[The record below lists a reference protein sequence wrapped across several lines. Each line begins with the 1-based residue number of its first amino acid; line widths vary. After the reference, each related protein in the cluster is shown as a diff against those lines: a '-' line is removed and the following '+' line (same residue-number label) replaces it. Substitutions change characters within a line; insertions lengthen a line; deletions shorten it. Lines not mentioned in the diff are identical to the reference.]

1 MKNVL
6 EKLDNVLGLLIDV
19 KESIGNSYS
28 VDNKQ
33 DMANALSLLNRI
45 GYIESQTYQLMGE
58 IINDTRR
65 YKNYERFEC
74 GKTRESRENTD

>member
-6 EKLDNVLGLLIDV
+6 EKLDNILGLLIDV

-45 GYIESQTYQLMGE
+45 GYIESQTYQLMSV
-58 IINDTRR
+58 IINDTRQ
-65 YKNYERFEC
+65 YKNYECPEC
-74 GKTRESRENTD
+74 GKMRDKE

>member
-6 EKLDNVLGLLIDV
+6 EKLDNILGLLIDV

-33 DMANALSLLNRI
+33 DMADALNLLNRI
-45 GYIESQTYQLMGE
+45 GYIESQTYQLMSV
-58 IINDTRR
+58 IINDTRQ
-65 YKNYERFEC
+65 YKNYECPEC
-74 GKTRESRENTD
+74 GKMRDKE